1 MRLLIY
7 LLPGLLLGMAMHCAG
22 LSSPLNVRRMLAG
35 RRMASLRCTLAAMG
49 FGMLLTALLS
59 WLAVIDID
67 GTHVMAVNGR
77 LIAGALIAGLAL
89 GLTGCSPGVCIA
101 QLGGGRFI
109 EGLCGVLGVITGA
122 AVFRMLGDAPEV
134 LNDLLPGKA
143 MTLFRTTLDKPW
155 LFPGSFG
162 GAACIGA
169 AFLLVSLLL
178 PREKH
183 AEAVP
188 AEQSV
193 PSAPPP
199 PDALP
204 SETFVAALP
213 EEEPIVI
220 DTSADD
226 AAADELPD
234 HDQPDE
240 EPPEDD
246 EDALRELAIL
256 DGTMNDD
263 DL

>member
-22 LSSPLNVRRMLAG
+22 LSSPLSVRKTLAG
-35 RRMASLRCTLAAMG
+35 RRMASLRCVLAAMG

-59 WLAVIDID
+59 WLAVIDIED
-67 GTHVMAVNGR
+67 TCVMAVNGR
-77 LIAGALIAGLAL
+77 LIAGALIAGVAL

-101 QLGGGRFI
+101 QVGGGRFI

-122 AVFRMLGDAPEV
+122 AVFRMLGDAPEL
-134 LNDLLPGKA
+134 LNNWLPGRAK
-143 MTLFRTTLDKPW
+143 TLFRTTLDKPW
-155 LFPGSFG
+155 LFPGSFAG
-162 GAACIGA
+162 VACIGA
-169 AFLLVSLLL
+169 AFLLISLLL

-183 AEAVP
+183 AEAAP
-188 AEQSV
+188 AEPSV

-204 SETFVAALP
+204 AETFVAALP

-220 DTSADD
+220 DTAADD
-226 AAADELPD
+226 ASADALPD
-234 HDQPDE
+234 D

-246 EDALRELAIL
+246 EDSLRELAIL
-256 DGTMNDD
+256 DGVMNGD